1 MNNRPIIPHLWFD
14 TEAVE
19 AANFYAT
26 VFPNSSV
33 THVQKLSGTPSGDT
47 DIVSF
52 DLNGQPFMAIS
63 AGPVF
68 KINPSISFLVNYDPS
83 RVENAKEQIDAA
95 WAKLSEGG
103 VALMPLQEYPFSK
116 WYGWI
121 QDRYG
126 VSWQL
131 MLTNPD
137 GEPRPFITPA
147 MMFTGANAG
156 RAEEAEDFYCSVFE
170 DGKIGTRARYPEGPD
185 EGKLMYSDFY
195 IRNSWLAAMDS
206 SLDHKFNFNEAVSLL
221 VQCDTQEEIDEY
233 WSKLSAVPE
242 AEQCGW
248 LKDTFGVSWQ
258 ISPIM
263 METMM
268 SEGTPEQTERVVKAF
283 MQMKKFDLAALQAAY
298 DGA

>member
-1 MNNRPIIPHLWFD
+1 MNTKPIIPHLWFD

-26 VFPNSSV
+26 VFDNSKV
-33 THVQKLSGTPSGDT
+33 THVQKISGTPSGDT

-52 DLNGQPFMAIS
+52 EINGQPFMAIS

-68 KINPSISFLVNYDPS
+68 TINPSISFFVNYDPS
-83 RVENAKEQIDAA
+83 RIENAKEQIDAV
-95 WAKLSEGG
+95 WEKLSEGG
-103 VALMPLQEYPFSK
+103 VALMPLQEYSFSK

-131 MLTNPD
+131 MLTNPE

-156 RAEEAEDFYCSVFE
+156 RAEEALNFYTSIFE
-170 DGKIGTRARYPEGPD
+170 DGKLGTLARYPAGPD

-195 IRNSWLAAMDS
+195 IHNSWLAAMDS

-221 VQCDTQEEIDEY
+221 VSCDSQEEIDEY

-248 LKDTFGVSWQ
+248 LKDKFGVSWQ
-258 ISPIM
+258 ISPVL
-263 METMM
+263 MEKMM
-268 SEGTPEQTERVVKAF
+268 SEGTPEQVSRVTQAF
-283 MQMKKFDLAALQAAY
+283 MQMKKFNLAELQAAY

>member
-1 MNNRPIIPHLWFD
+1 MNSKPITPHLWFD

-19 AANFYAT
+19 AATFYAT
-26 VFPNSSV
+26 VFDNSKVS
-33 THVQKLSGTPSGDT
+33 HVQKISGTPSGDT

-52 DLNGQPFMAIS
+52 EIEGQPFMAIS

-68 KINPSISFLVNYDPS
+68 KFNPSISFLVNYDPS
-83 RVENAKEQIDAA
+83 RMADAKEKIDTA

-137 GEPRPFITPA
+137 GESRPFITPA

-156 RAEEAEDFYCSVFE
+156 RAEEAITFYSSVFE
-170 DGKIGTRARYPEGPD
+170 DGKTGTLARYPTGPD

-195 IRNSWLAAMDS
+195 IHNSWLAAMDS

-221 VQCDTQEEIDEY
+221 VPCDTQEEIDRY

-248 LKDTFGVSWQ
+248 LKDKFGVSWQ
-258 ISPIM
+258 VWPTLMGKM
-263 METMM
+263 MN
-268 SEGTPEQTERVVKAF
+268 EGTPEQTDRVMKAF
-283 MQMKKFDLAALQAAY
+283 MQMKKFDLAELQAAY
-298 DGA
+298 DGV